1 MRWLNQG
8 EKKKKE
14 SLKQNESGLVKVKE
28 SLESLNLIKS
38 KLKEVSSR
46 VEVVR
51 AHTPTA
57 TPSVSSAPRRQTNFE
72 GTPSSVEI
80 LGKSK

>member
-38 KLKEVSSR
+38 KLKEV
-46 VEVVR
+46 V
-51 AHTPTA
+51 
-57 TPSVSSAPRRQTNFE
+57 Q
-72 GTPSSVEI
+72 
-80 LGKSK
+80 